1 MSKVITSAEL
11 QQNTQKILDWTRA
24 QGEPVIVEAPRQPS
38 VVILRFDEYEAYLR
52 YKEARRER
60 FARLEA
66 FADQTAA
73 HSGLNEAKAL
83 ALADEAR
90 EEVYRAQH
98 GD

>member
-1 MSKVITSAEL
+1 M
-11 QQNTQKILDWTRA
+11 
-24 QGEPVIVEAPRQPS
+24 EAPRQPS
-38 VVILRFDEYEAYLR
+38 VVIMRFDEYEAYLR

-60 FARLEA
+60 FARLKA

-73 HSGLNEAKAL
+73 HSGLNEAEAL